1 MKMMKSALMKK
12 LQENIKYL
20 IFFLFLFPIA
30 FYYSCSN
37 ENKNYKV
44 VPLNDLNNP
53 YDLYVNQERLYITD
67 CADEEQRCT
76 SVLVYSLKDYS
87 LLFILGGDGEEP
99 GKFTM
104 TPGHTVYV
112 GFPPEKLFI
121 NDYTKIAFYTP
132 DGHFINE
139 RETEEKSTM
148 YRAAG
153 NRFIAQ
159 DSLNE
164 EGMLFYVV
172 NIYNAE
178 LERIKEIY
186 RIENPYNPKIKK
198 SRVLTRELF
207 FQSYKNNIYIK
218 GSSEDFVID
227 VFNSEG
233 ARIKTIHQPYTREKV
248 TDHIKNEVYKKY
260 KNHPFYGKY
269 YDMIKDEI
277 VFPEYLPAIKNIRV
291 ADDKIYVLTYR
302 REQNKSEF
310 YILDM
315 DGNILK
321 KVLVPFEWQPAHYP
335 RYSVINGK
343 FYQLIKNTITNKWD
357 LKITQLI

>member
-1 MKMMKSALMKK
+1 MEMTKSALLKK
-12 LQENIKYL
+12 LPEKTKYL

-30 FYYSCSN
+30 FYYSCSD
-37 ENKNYKV
+37 EDKNNKV

-53 YDLYVNQERLYITD
+53 YDLYANQGRLYITD

-87 LLFILGGDGEEP
+87 FLYKRGGDGEEP
-99 GKFTM
+99 GKFKM
-104 TPGHTVYV
+104 SPGHSVYV
-112 GFPPEKLFI
+112 GFPPEKWFI
-121 NDYTKIAFYTP
+121 NDYTKVAFYTP
-132 DGHFINE
+132 DGNFIDKH
-139 RETEEKSTM
+139 ETEEESTI
-148 YRAAG
+148 YRAVG

-159 DSLNE
+159 KSLDE
-164 EGMLFYVV
+164 EGMSYYAV
-172 NIYNAE
+172 NLYNAE

-186 RIENPYNPKIKK
+186 RIENPYNPKTKK

-207 FQSYKNNIYIK
+207 FQGYKNNIYIK

-233 ARIKTIHQPYTREKV
+233 TRLRTIRQPYTREKI

-260 KNHPFYGKY
+260 KNHPLFGKY

-277 VFPEYLPAIKNIRV
+277 VFPEYLPAIKNFRV

-310 YILDM
+310 YILDL

-321 KVLVPFEWQPAHYP
+321 KVLVPFEWHPAYYP
-335 RYSVINGK
+335 RYTVMNGK
-343 FYQLIKNTITNKWD
+343 FYQLIKNKVMNKWD